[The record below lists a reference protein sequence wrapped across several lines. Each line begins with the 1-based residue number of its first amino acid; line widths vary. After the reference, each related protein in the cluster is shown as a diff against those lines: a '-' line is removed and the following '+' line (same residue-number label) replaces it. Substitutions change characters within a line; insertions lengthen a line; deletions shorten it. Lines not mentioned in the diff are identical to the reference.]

1 MTRDIS
7 SSSTTCPCT
16 MPSMEPTRMD
26 SLMCFILMEVNH
38 RGHLDILYETW
49 ALFGFYVKNLE
60 FVSFAK
66 EIFKPM
72 GVCMRKKLISIWI
85 EFKTL
90 LEGKTCDKPILNS
103 LVPHRISLT
112 VWCGKPPP
120 PSPVLTYTPG
130 WKEVQCTLSILL
142 KNTTGWTLSGYEPWP
157 LNLQSAMLILDIS
170 TIGKLPVF
178 MVYWG
183 EFIQLLRFLNERFS
197 SLTQINDALKFL
209 GAKLSQLRPCKL
221 PLYLMNCCYH
231 WLLWVT
237 PIQAIRDSCVRTMW
251 GNNKNKFGDRK
262 GKKIN
267 NDSRCFWLIFKS

>member
-7 SSSTTCPCT
+7 SSSATCPCT
-16 MPSMEPTRMD
+16 MPSMESTRMD

-112 VWCGKPPP
+112 VWCGNPP

-178 MVYWG
+178 MV
-183 EFIQLLRFLNERFS
+183 LLRRIYPPFALLKWKIFSLNTNQWCLEIS
-197 SLTQINDALKFL
+197 WSKTVPASALQVAAVSDEL
-209 GAKLSQLRPCKL
+209 LL
-221 PLYLMNCCYH
+221 PLASVGYTNTGDKRLMCAHY
-231 WLLWVT
+231 
-237 PIQAIRDSCVRTMW
+237 VR
-251 GNNKNKFGDRK
+251 K
-262 GKKIN
+262 
-267 NDSRCFWLIFKS
+267 

>member
-49 ALFGFYVKNLE
+49 ALFVFYVKNLE

-85 EFKTL
+85 EFKTS

-183 EFIQLLRFLNERFS
+183 KFIQLLRFLNERFS

>member
-7 SSSTTCPCT
+7 SSSATCPCT
-16 MPSMEPTRMD
+16 MPSMESTRMD

-90 LEGKTCDKPILNS
+90 LEGKTYDKPILNS

-112 VWCGKPPP
+112 VWCGNLPPLP
-120 PSPVLTYTPG
+120 
-130 WKEVQCTLSILL
+130 CTHLYSWVKRGAVHFKHLAQKHNRVNPL
-142 KNTTGWTLSGYEPWP
+142 RVWTLTS
-157 LNLQSAMLILDIS
+157 
-170 TIGKLPVF
+170 
-178 MVYWG
+178 
-183 EFIQLLRFLNERFS
+183 
-197 SLTQINDALKFL
+197 KFTVSHAYTWHL
-209 GAKLSQLRPCKL
+209 H
-221 PLYLMNCCYH
+221 H
-231 WLLWVT
+231 W
-237 PIQAIRDSCVRTMW
+237 
-251 GNNKNKFGDRK
+251 
-262 GKKIN
+262 
-267 NDSRCFWLIFKS
+267 